1 MTPAGRK
8 RILLAELDD
17 RLAISLLARLY
28 EHNRSH
34 DVLLSRTAD
43 VTRALLATE
52 RFNVVVIHAHPSK
65 PGDISLLENGLRS
78 VTDTRI
84 VALIDSEVGATA
96 ADLYAAGADSVCQL
110 STPTSD
116 LAEEVIRVSCA
127 DTLLEGRLDQ
137 VGAPELVQMLCL
149 CRRSLMIRIE
159 TSQERAAVWL
169 SNGEIHHAVSE
180 GLSGQNAM
188 SRIVRAD
195 SGRFRAIA
203 DCTLPMRTIHQDWQH
218 VMLEAAREGDEAA
231 QQSTRRPKDSAP
243 ESGPP
248 PNQSQVRKLGKTYR
262 ELTELG
268 LQSIKAGDFGKARE
282 YWDAARAI
290 GPEGQESLSAGLIKA
305 PPLAVGAS
313 KTGSVP
319 AAASSKTLSRTASM
333 PPSGLSKTGT
343 DGGASSIPG
352 GSVKPGAGSAS
363 SLTKTQPSLAQ
374 KRAERLERR

>member
-43 VTRALLATE
+43 VTHALLATE
-52 RFNVVVIHAHPSK
+52 RFNAVVIHAHPSK
-65 PGDISLLENGLRS
+65 PGDISQLESELRS

-84 VALIDSEVGATA
+84 VALIDSEVDASAAT
-96 ADLYAAGADSVCQL
+96 LYAAGADSVRQL
-110 STPTSD
+110 GTPTSE
-116 LAEEVIRVSCA
+116 LADEIIRVSRA

-149 CRRSLMIRIE
+149 CRRTLMIRVE
-159 TSQERAAVWL
+159 TDNERAAVWL

-180 GLSGQNAM
+180 ALSGQAAM
-188 SRIVRAD
+188 SRIVRAER
-195 SGRFRAIA
+195 GRFWAIA
-203 DCTLPMRTIHQDWQH
+203 GCSLPMRTIHQDWQH

-231 QQSTRRPKDSAP
+231 QQSTRRQKEPAAD
-243 ESGPP
+243 GPP
-248 PNQSQVRKLGKTYR
+248 PHQSQVRKLGKTYR

-268 LQSIKAGDFGKARE
+268 LSSIKAGDFSKARE

-290 GPEGQESLSAGLIKA
+290 GPDSQEPISAGLIKA
-305 PPLAVGAS
+305 PALAAGAS
-313 KTGSVP
+313 KPQSAAGK
-319 AAASSKTLSRTASM
+319 AASI
-333 PPSGLSKTGT
+333 PPSGVARSAAANKPAS
-343 DGGASSIPG
+343 GGLPKAAPSI
-352 GSVKPGAGSAS
+352 SV
-363 SLTKTQPSLAQ
+363 
-374 KRAERLERR
+374 KRAERH

>member
-43 VTRALLATE
+43 VTHALLATE
-52 RFNVVVIHAHPSK
+52 RFNAVVIHAHPSK
-65 PGDISLLENGLRS
+65 PGDLAQLESELRS
-78 VTDTRI
+78 VTDTRL
-84 VALIDSEVGATA
+84 VALIDGEVGATA
-96 ADLYAAGADSVCQL
+96 AALYAAGADSVRQVT
-110 STPTSD
+110 SPTSE
-116 LAEEVIRVSCA
+116 LAEEIIRVSRA

-149 CRRSLMIRIE
+149 CRRSLMIRME
-159 TSQERAAVWL
+159 TSNERAAVWL

-180 GLSGQNAM
+180 ALSGQAAM
-188 SRIVRAD
+188 SRIVRAEK
-195 SGRFRAIA
+195 GRFWAIA
-203 DCTLPMRTIHQDWQH
+203 GCTLPMRTIHHDWQH
-218 VMLEAAREGDEAA
+218 VMLEAAREDDEAV
-231 QQSTRRPKDSAP
+231 QQSSLRQKEGSR

-268 LQSIKAGDFGKARE
+268 LSSIKAGDFSKARE

-290 GPEGQESLSAGLIKA
+290 GPDSHEPISAGLIKA
-305 PPLAVGAS
+305 PALPAGAS
-313 KTGSVP
+313 KAASASKP
-319 AAASSKTLSRTASM
+319 PSAAAGGRSGSI
-333 PPSGLSKTGT
+333 PPSGLTKTSS
-343 DGGASSIPG
+343 GGNKSGAAAG
-352 GSVKPGAGSAS
+352 GVA
-363 SLTKTQPSLAQ
+363 KTQPSLAH
-374 KRAERLERR
+374 KHIERAERR

>member
-43 VTRALLATE
+43 VTHALLATE
-52 RFNVVVIHAHPSK
+52 RFNAVVIHAHPSK
-65 PGDISLLENGLRS
+65 PGDLSQLESELRS

-84 VALIDSEVGATA
+84 VALIDAEVDASA
-96 ADLYAAGADSVCQL
+96 AALYAAGADSVRQV
-110 STPTSD
+110 STPVSE
-116 LAEEVIRVSCA
+116 LAEEIIRVSRA

-149 CRRSLMIRIE
+149 CRRTLMLRME
-159 TSQERAAVWL
+159 TSNERAAVWL
-169 SNGEIHHAVSE
+169 DGGEIHHAYSE
-180 GLSGQNAM
+180 TLSGQAAM
-188 SRIVRAD
+188 SRIVRAEK
-195 SGRFRAIA
+195 GRFWAIA
-203 DCTLPMRTIHQDWQH
+203 GATLPMRTIHHDWQH

-231 QQSTRRPKDSAP
+231 QQSTRRQREGGHREGNAD
-243 ESGPP
+243 SGPP

-268 LQSIKAGDFGKARE
+268 LQSIKAGDFSKARE

-290 GPEGQESLSAGLIKA
+290 GPDSHEPISAGLIKA

-313 KTGSVP
+313 KPTSASKPPSAAQKSGSI
-319 AAASSKTLSRTASM
+319 
-333 PPSGLSKTGT
+333 PPSGLTKTGS
-343 DGGASSIPG
+343 GGNKSAAGG
-352 GSVKPGAGSAS
+352 GSS
-363 SLTKTQPSLAQ
+363 SKTQPSVAH
-374 KRAERLERR
+374 KRIERAERG